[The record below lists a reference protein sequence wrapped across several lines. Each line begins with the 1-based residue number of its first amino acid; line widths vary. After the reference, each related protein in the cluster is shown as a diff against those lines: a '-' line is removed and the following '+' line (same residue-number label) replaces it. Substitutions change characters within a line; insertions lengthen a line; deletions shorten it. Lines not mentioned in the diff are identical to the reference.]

1 MIAFFSSLFQAE
13 TAIKQYRRE
22 EQWRQVRTVTV
33 FTIAYGVEFRRS
45 CFTTA
50 RTTRCWV
57 PRPSTASSS
66 TAADTDP
73 PHPGESS
80 PG

>member
-22 EQWRQVRTVTV
+22 EQWRQVRTVTI

-45 CFTTA
+45 CFNMTN
-50 RTTRCWV
+50 C
-57 PRPSTASSS
+57 
-66 TAADTDP
+66 ADNKMLGAKAGHCKQFDRRR
-73 PHPGESS
+73 H
-80 PG
+80 

>member
-22 EQWRQVRTVTV
+22 EQRRQVRTVTI

-45 CFTTA
+45 CFI
-50 RTTRCWV
+50 
-57 PRPSTASSS
+57 
-66 TAADTDP
+66 
-73 PHPGESS
+73 
-80 PG
+80 

>member
-22 EQWRQVRTVTV
+22 EQWRQVRTVTI

-45 CFTTA
+45 CFNMTN
-50 RTTRCWV
+50 C
-57 PRPSTASSS
+57 
-66 TAADTDP
+66 ADNKMLGAKAEHCKQFDRRR
-73 PHPGESS
+73 H
-80 PG
+80 

>member
-22 EQWRQVRTVTV
+22 EQRRQVRTVTI

-45 CFTTA
+45 CFNMTN
-50 RTTRCWV
+50 C
-57 PRPSTASSS
+57 
-66 TAADTDP
+66 ADNKMLGAKAEHYKQFDRRR
-73 PHPGESS
+73 H
-80 PG
+80 